1 MCIGSL
7 GNTRRL
13 ILKTRV
19 FWTFSLYIMNAE
31 RSALCNS
38 AIYFVLPL
46 WKSGGTN
53 KCNFQKHAVAPW
65 RRQMWKED
73 GLHLQPWHPAG
84 LSPALSRRR
93 WVPSCL
99 SGGGPGSSELLH
111 SAAADPAAFLLHYP
125 DVCIVDAISLSG
137 PQFYSKADLVYLK
150 EKVFHLPLSK
160 YSPHSKYSPVWLWS
174 CVQLHRYKADLNEI
188 QTKILVQFGEKTINR
203 ITGLS
208 W

>member
-7 GNTRRL
+7 GNIRCL

-19 FWTFSLYIMNAE
+19 FWSFSLYITNAE

-73 GLHLQPWHPAG
+73 GLTCSLDTQQGSARRCHVGAGCPPACRG
-84 LSPALSRRR
+84 EVQA
-93 WVPSCL
+93 
-99 SGGGPGSSELLH
+99 
-111 SAAADPAAFLLHYP
+111 
-125 DVCIVDAISLSG
+125 
-137 PQFYSKADLVYLK
+137 
-150 EKVFHLPLSK
+150 
-160 YSPHSKYSPVWLWS
+160 PHSSFAWLLLILLLFCFITLMCALLMPFHS
-174 CVQLHRYKADLNEI
+174 RARSFI
-188 QTKILVQFGEKTINR
+188 QKLI
-203 ITGLS
+203 
-208 W
+208 